1 MCTFLYDTKHNV
13 HRFTLISH
21 SLKIMM
27 IESVLKATLLK
38 HCSMIFFFFSKN
50 LTTNKT
56 SKCKSYYTSSFT
68 VSRDSRHGNNLI
80 YKRYQNP
87 SNDRLSHLNGLV
99 STQSSAD
106 FLISWV
112 LVLDCLCLGFKRQPV
127 VIGKS
132 R

>member
-1 MCTFLYDTKHNV
+1 MYFFVRHKTQCPQIHINFTQFEDNDDRKRVKGDSPETLLYD
-13 HRFTLISH
+13 FYFL
-21 SLKIMM
+21 
-27 IESVLKATLLK
+27 
-38 HCSMIFFFFSKN
+38 FSKN